1 MIYGT
6 AWKKDDTAR
15 LVKIAL
21 ESGFRAIDTA
31 CQPKHYNEK
40 QVGDGIAQAFQ
51 ELGLRRE
58 DIFMQTKF
66 TPVNGQDLNNIPYN
80 PNDPLQKQ
88 ICDSLE
94 VSLSNLQTN
103 YIDSLILHSPLIPLE
118 ETMKAW
124 SLFESFVEDGLVKQI
139 GISNCYDLKIFEYL
153 YKNSKIKPKV
163 VQNRFYTESGYDKE
177 LRGFCNTYGVSYQS
191 FWSLSANPQI
201 LHSKILYDIALK
213 YHKTPEQ
220 IFYRFLTEINITP
233 LNGTTSKKH
242 MEEDLA
248 IVSFELESL
257 EIKSINRLLG

>member
-15 LVKIAL
+15 LVKMAL

-40 QVGDGIAQAFQ
+40 QVGDGIAQAFK
-51 ELGLRRE
+51 ELELTRE
-58 DIFMQTKF
+58 DIFIQTKF
-66 TPVNGQDLNNIPYN
+66 TPLNGQDLNNIPYN
-80 PNDPLQKQ
+80 PTDPLQKQ

-94 VSLSNLQTN
+94 ISLSNLQTN
-103 YIDSLILHSPLIPLE
+103 YIDSLILHSPIIPLE

-124 SLFESFVEDGLVKQI
+124 SVFESFVEDGLVKQI

-153 YKNSKIKPKV
+153 YKNSKIKPNV
-163 VQNRFYTESGYDKE
+163 VQNRFYEESGYDKK
-177 LRGFCNTYGVSYQS
+177 LRGFCDTYGVSYQS
-191 FWSLSANPQI
+191 FWSLSANPKI
-201 LHSKILYDIALK
+201 LHSKIIHDIALK
-213 YHKTPEQ
+213 YHKNPEQ

-233 LNGTTSKKH
+233 LNGTTSKIH

-248 IVSFELESL
+248 ILNFELDAL
-257 EIKSINRLLG
+257 EIKLISDLLL